1 MQACIQ
7 QHVSSRQPIIPT
19 SNHDDGSLSA
29 SAANERPKIGRRLWR
44 AANQRPPTALSWNS
58 HLGLLYRIS
67 SGFRMKFSHSVKMG
81 AVQPF
86 HWVSVYYRHMYAMIS
101 WCFNSRPWRQDYY
114 SLTWRASIVH
124 ENGRRSHATIAFVFA
139 VARNIHVTSH
149 VMHKRIVNFKKEGAS
164 LFHPYSTRCQSPR
177 HESMHERVN

>member
-44 AANQRPPTALSWNS
+44 AANQRPPTAVSWNS

-101 WCFNSRPWRQDYY
+101 WCFNSRQWRQDYY

-124 ENGRRSHATIAFVFA
+124 ENGRRSNSFRFCRGQKHTRYVTCHAQTYCEF
-139 VARNIHVTSH
+139 
-149 VMHKRIVNFKKEGAS
+149 
-164 LFHPYSTRCQSPR
+164 
-177 HESMHERVN
+177 